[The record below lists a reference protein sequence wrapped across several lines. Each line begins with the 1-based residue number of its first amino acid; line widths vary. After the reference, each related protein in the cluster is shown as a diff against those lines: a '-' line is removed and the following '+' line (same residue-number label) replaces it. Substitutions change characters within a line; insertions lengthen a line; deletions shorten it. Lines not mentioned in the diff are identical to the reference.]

1 MTKLKNSDINKKAYN
16 LLHKLN
22 YQRHLYSIRISF
34 ISMMPLMIIGVYAV
48 VLNNLPIPIY
58 QDTMMRLFGSNWRN
72 FGALIYNST
81 LQIATLILIFSIC
94 TNLSKWYE
102 GNMKIAINP
111 IMYLQ
116 SNWIQLIFIKKL

>member
-34 ISMMPLMIIGVYAV
+34 ISMMPLMIIGAYAV